1 MTRASRWWRDMV
13 LNDSRVHPA
22 HPSLQKV
29 RVQVDSG
36 PMAARQAFDL
46 LKRGLA
52 DLALDVEELA
62 AIELVLAEVVNNIVE
77 HAYANGQRRGPI
89 HLCCHLRRDGLH
101 FEFTDLGLPI
111 PGKGTP
117 PGLPVN
123 VDVDLVDLP
132 EGGYGW
138 FLIQDLAKDVTYH
151 RRGQVNHLSLRMA
164 LSKNACEL

>member
-1 MTRASRWWRDMV
+1 MMRAARWWPDVV
-13 LNDSRVHPA
+13 LNDSPVHPA
-22 HPSLQKV
+22 QPSLQKV

-52 DLALDVEELA
+52 DLALDVEELG

-77 HAYANGQRRGPI
+77 HAYANGLRRGPI
-89 HLCCHLRRDGLH
+89 HLCCRLRRDGLH
-101 FEFTDLGLPI
+101 FEFTDLGLSI
-111 PGKGTP
+111 PGKSTP
-117 PGLPVN
+117 LGLPVN
-123 VDVDLVDLP
+123 VDVDLLDLP

-138 FLIQDLAKDVTYH
+138 FLIQDLAKDVAYR

-164 LSKNACEL
+164 LSKDACGI